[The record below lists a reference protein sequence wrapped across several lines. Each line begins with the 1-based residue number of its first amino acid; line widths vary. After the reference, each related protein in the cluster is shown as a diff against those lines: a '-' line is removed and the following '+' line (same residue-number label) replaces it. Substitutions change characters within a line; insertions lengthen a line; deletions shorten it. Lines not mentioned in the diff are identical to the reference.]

1 LFLFPVPFKIRNYA
15 NSYEKSYTTELLWCA
30 SAVISGILLALA
42 LNAPQNLERS
52 NNAIEPAIVALD
64 RSSPKTKHFQ
74 QHRLLITQQRDGETR
89 QFKIPV
95 FLTPKPE
102 ERNIP
107 VDRVEV
113 IEVIADRQEYDE
125 PRQVITAEG
134 NVTMRFADS
143 VMICDRIEINLADRI
158 AVARGNVVLQRG
170 EQILRGEKFEY
181 YLVQD
186 RGVVYNANG
195 EIDRTSLSQPDTSS
209 TELVPATPLS
219 DRLANN
225 APREVTA
232 TQGTE
237 IQVGSSRRID
247 VLEDNQ
253 PQVRNGE
260 GKLRFRAEKIDFE
273 AKTWQ
278 ASQLRLTNDPFSPP
292 ELEVVADTATFVQ
305 SDRDVSRLKTKKSR
319 VVIDRRVAVPLLVSQ
334 FTFDNRPQNPGLF
347 NIGFDGEERGG
358 LYLERSF
365 TLIDRD
371 RITWQVTPQYF
382 LQRALIPTAF
392 GFSKKEDGGIIDP
405 ATFGLTSQFNAEI
418 SARTNLQTAISI
430 TGFNTG
436 SLADELRTKVTV
448 DRLLG
453 KLDNPHIVSLQYN
466 FRERLFNGSLGFQTV
481 RSSVGGII
489 TSPDISLGKTG
500 INFKYQGS
508 IQNINADT
516 DRTELLAVDRDN
528 DRINLT
534 RYQVAAFFD
543 KSFNLWQGKPLAATK
558 TGGLRYTPVPV
569 VPYLQLVTGISGV
582 GSFYSNN
589 DTQASLRGNIGIRGQ
604 LGHFSRS
611 YLDYTGFNVT
621 YSQSIRGE
629 ESPFLFDRDVDRQTI
644 SLGLTQQLY
653 GPIRVGIQTSF
664 NLDNDDE
671 ISTDYIIEYS
681 RRTYNLILRYNPVL
695 EIGSFG
701 LRINDFNWRGNAQPL
716 QQNEI
721 APVIQGV
728 R

>member
-1 LFLFPVPFKIRNYA
+1 
-15 NSYEKSYTTELLWCA
+15 LWCA
-30 SAVISGILLALA
+30 GAVISSILLAFA

-52 NNAIEPAIVALD
+52 NKAIEPAIVALD
-64 RSSPKTKHFQ
+64 QSSPKPKQLQ
-74 QHRLLITQQRDGETR
+74 QPNKQYQLLITQQRGEGSR
-89 QFKIPV
+89 EFKIPV

-102 ERNIP
+102 ERNVP

-113 IEVIADRQEYDE
+113 VEVIADRQEYDE
-125 PRQVITAEG
+125 LRQVITAEG
-134 NVTMRFADS
+134 NVKMRFANS
-143 VMICDRIEINLADRI
+143 VMTGDRIEINLADRI
-158 AVARGNVVLQRG
+158 AVAQGNVILQRG
-170 EQILRGEKFEY
+170 EQILRGERFEY

-186 RGVVYNANG
+186 RGVIYNANG
-195 EIDRTSLSQPDTSS
+195 EIDRASLSQPDSSPS
-209 TELVPATPLS
+209 TELVPETPLS
-219 DRLANN
+219 DRLTNN

-232 TQGTE
+232 TEGTE

-247 VLEDNQ
+247 ILEETQ
-253 PQVRNGE
+253 PQLSNAE
-260 GKLRFRAEKIDFE
+260 GKLRFQAERIDFE
-273 AKTWQ
+273 AKMWQ

-292 ELEVVADTATFVQ
+292 ELEVTANTATFVQ
-305 SDRDVSRLKTKKSR
+305 SDRDVSRLTTKKSR
-319 VVIDRRVAVPLLVSQ
+319 VVIDRNIAVPLLVNQ

-365 TLIDRD
+365 TLIDRE

-392 GFSKKEDGGIIDP
+392 GFSEKEDGGIVDP
-405 ATFGLTSQFNAEI
+405 ATLGLTSQFDATI
-418 SARTNLQTAISI
+418 SPRTNLQTSINI

-436 SLADELRTKVTV
+436 SLADELRTKVTANQLV
-448 DRLLG
+448 G
-453 KLDNPHIVSLQYN
+453 KIDNPHIVSLQYN

-489 TSPDISLGKTG
+489 TSPNIPLGKTG

-516 DRTELLAVDRDN
+516 DRSELLAVDRDN

-543 KSFNLWQGKPLAATK
+543 KSFNLWQGKPLPANK

-582 GSFYSNN
+582 GSFYSND
-589 DTQASLRGNIGIRGQ
+589 DTQASLRGNIGVRGQ

-681 RRTYNLILRYNPVL
+681 RRTHNIILRYNPVL

-721 APVIQGV
+721 DPVIQGV
-728 R
+728 Q